1 MENQTAPTPY
11 GVPESFYRKFGQQVT
26 HVLSGFDRIRFRG
39 SLRMLFDPRKM
50 DLYLGCCGVLLK
62 EFGSFAERMTTR
74 VKQLAY
80 QAAQQAARPVS
91 YLAGGNQ
98 SKEELARELAR
109 RDKISSGVIALFYAL
124 AGSFTHTAR
133 GRGCCS

>member
-11 GVPESFYRKFGQQVT
+11 GVPESFYNKFGQQVT

-62 EFGSFAERMTTR
+62 EFGSFAQGITTR
-74 VKQLAY
+74 VKPCAH
-80 QAAQQAARPVS
+80 QAAQQAGRPMS
-91 YLAGGNQ
+91 YLAGGNH
-98 SKEELARELAR
+98 SKEELALQELVVEAPKR
-109 RDKISSGVIALFYAL
+109 Q
-124 AGSFTHTAR
+124 
-133 GRGCCS
+133 

>member
-91 YLAGGNQ
+91 YQMGQLAKRV
-98 SKEELARELAR
+98 SR
-109 RDKISSGVIALFYAL
+109 F
-124 AGSFTHTAR
+124 
-133 GRGCCS
+133 

>member
-80 QAAQQAARPVS
+80 QVAQQAARPVS
-91 YLAGGNQ
+91 YLAGGNHPR
-98 SKEELARELAR
+98 KNWLEN
-109 RDKISSGVIALFYAL
+109 
-124 AGSFTHTAR
+124 
-133 GRGCCS
+133 